1 MQGKR
6 TGSLV
11 LMMLVLLLL
20 PLVFTGCGTQIPSGY
35 RGVKYYKFGD
45 GTDMGTIYQEGF
57 NWHLPWNTIYTYNIK
72 VQEAKEMLKVLTS
85 DGASVGLEVSIWYR
99 PRVDRLDSLQITVGP
114 RYYDVVVAPTLRGE
128 GRSIAGRFQ
137 PEEIYSS
144 KRDEIAVLILEA
156 IRKQTADKFVDV
168 DNIIIRNVD
177 LPKRIEDAINEKLSA
192 QQEAQRMEFVL
203 QKEKQEAERKRIE
216 AQGIADFQRIV
227 SEGINQNLLRW
238 KGIETTAELA
248 KSTNAKVVVI
258 GSGSDGLPL
267 ILGGQ

>member
-1 MQGKR
+1 MQGR
-6 TGSLV
+6 RGTV
-11 LMMLVLLLL
+11 LVLLLL
-20 PLVFTGCGTQIPSGY
+20 AVFLTPLIITGCGTQVSSGY
-35 RGVKYYKFGD
+35 RGVKYFKFGD
-45 GTDMGTIYQEGF
+45 GTQMGKVYGEGF

-72 VQEAKEMLKVLTS
+72 LQEAKENLQVLTS

-99 PRVDRLDSLQITVGP
+99 PMVERLDSLQITVGP
-114 RYYDVVVAPTLRGE
+114 NYFDVVVAPALRGE
-128 GRSIAGRFQ
+128 GRSIAGRYK
-137 PEEIYSS
+137 PEELYSS
-144 KRDEIAVLILEA
+144 KRDEIAVEVLA
-156 IRKQTADKFVDV
+156 AVRSKTTDKFIDV

-192 QQEAQRMEFVL
+192 QQEAQRMEYVL

-238 KGIETTAELA
+238 KGIETTSELA
-248 KSTNAKVVVI
+248 KSQNAKVVII

-267 ILGGQ
+267 ILGGH